1 MAIVDVSG
9 VSKQY
14 HNAWAVDRVSLTV
27 ADGAFFALL
36 GPSGSGKTTLLR
48 LIAGFL
54 RPDAGA
60 IRIGGAVMNHV
71 PPHKRNIGMVFQQYA
86 LFPHRSVLDNVAFG
100 LEMRGVGR
108 KEREARARDALEMV
122 RMAGRE
128 RAYPRELSGG
138 QQQRIAIA
146 RSIAARPAVWLLDE
160 PLSALDR
167 KLRIDMQSE
176 LRALQ
181 RQLGITTVYVTHD
194 QEEALAMSD
203 AIAIFRDGRIAQQG
217 SAQELYERPADSF
230 VADFLGSANLIAG
243 EVAKGSGGLCLAVEG
258 GTFPMPADSRLA
270 ESDKVRLAIRP
281 ERLAILRAPAG
292 DMAAGLPATVES
304 IVYLGSDLRVVLRT
318 RRGSR
323 LVARAPSRG
332 PAVADLAEG
341 AEIFAAW
348 NPEDAVIVAH

>member
-1 MAIVDVSG
+1 MAIVEISG

-14 HNAWAVDRVSLTV
+14 GNAWAVDRVSLTV

-54 RPDAGA
+54 TPEAGVV
-60 IRIGGAVMNHV
+60 RIGGAVMNHV

-86 LFPHRSVLDNVAFG
+86 LFPHRTVLGNVAFG
-100 LEMRGVGR
+100 LEMRGMGR
-108 KEREARARDALEMV
+108 KEREARAREALGMV

-128 RAYPRELSGG
+128 RAYPSELSGG
-138 QQQRIAIA
+138 QQQRVAIA

-181 RQLGITTVYVTHD
+181 KLLGITTVYVTHD

-203 AIAIFRDGRIAQQG
+203 GIAIFRDGRIAQQG
-217 SAQELYERPADSF
+217 TARDLYETPADSF
-230 VADFLGSANLIAG
+230 VADFLGSANLIEGAV
-243 EVAKGSGGLCLAVEG
+243 EKAPGGLCMMIEG
-258 GTFPMPADSRLA
+258 AAFPMPAGRHLDA
-270 ESDKVRLAIRP
+270 GDAVRLAIRP
-281 ERLAILRAPAG
+281 ERLDILPAPPAEAVG
-292 DMAAGLPATVES
+292 VPATVES

-318 RRGSR
+318 RQGGR
-323 LVARAPSRG
+323 LIARAPGRG
-332 PAVADLAEG
+332 LVPGLAEG

-348 NPEDAVIVAH
+348 KPEDAVVVAH